1 MTDNKIGHQNQN
13 KEKTGE
19 MRIEVQ
25 RAYARRHEVPLPE
38 ALNLS
43 FLFTVLLF
51 VLYVIE
57 KYQ

>member
-13 KEKTGE
+13 KDRTDQ
-19 MRIEVQ
+19 MRIDLE
-25 RAYARRHEVPLPE
+25 RAYARRHEVPFSE
-38 ALNLS
+38 VLNLS

-51 VLYVIE
+51 VLYMIE